1 MQRYLKVGLGAMLAL
16 SLVVPASAMADTS
29 SSGDVIGSTLDLTSP
44 VSADW
49 VAGVTLNGLDQ
60 AATFT
65 IPTTLNDKRGTGD
78 GWNMTITSTRF
89 TKSGGKSFAAD
100 ASAITAV
107 SSACANGA
115 TCTDPDNVVGYPLT
129 VPADVTSPD
138 PVKFFNADADTGMGK
153 FTVTPSVSVS
163 VPANSY
169 AGTYTSTLTLA
180 ATSGP

>member
-1 MQRYLKVGLGAMLAL
+1 MQRYLKAGLGAMLAL
-16 SLVVPASAMADTS
+16 SLALPAGAMADTS
-29 SSGDVIGSTLDLTSP
+29 STGDVIGSTLDLTAP
-44 VSADW
+44 GSADW
-49 VAGVTLNGLDQ
+49 AAGVTLDGQDQ
-60 AATFT
+60 TATFT

-89 TKSGGKSFAAD
+89 TKAGGKMLADD
-100 ASAITAV
+100 ASAITTV
-107 SSACANGA
+107 SSACAAGA
-115 TCTDPDNVVGYPLT
+115 TCTDPTNAVGYPLT
-129 VPADVTSPD
+129 VPADETSPD
-138 PVKFFNADADTGMGK
+138 AVKVFNAASDTGMGK

>member
-1 MQRYLKVGLGAMLAL
+1 MQRYLKAALGAMVAISLAA
-16 SLVVPASAMADTS
+16 PAGAMADTT
-29 SSGDVIGSTLDLTSP
+29 SSGDVIGSTLDLAAP
-44 VSADW
+44 GAADW
-49 VAGVTLNGLDQ
+49 AAGVTLNGLDQ
-60 AATFT
+60 AATFSV
-65 IPTTLNDKRGTGD
+65 PTTLNDKRGTGN

-89 TKSGGKSFAAD
+89 TKSDGKKLPAD

-107 SSACANGA
+107 SSACAGGA
-115 TCTDPDNVVGYPLT
+115 TCTDPTNSVGYPLT

-138 PVKFFNADADTGMGK
+138 PVKFFNADLDTGMGK
-153 FTVTPSVSVS
+153 FTVTPTVSVS